1 MTTKSDYYDLL
12 GVKKTATA
20 PELKKSYRQLALK
33 YHPDRNKSAEATEKF
48 KKISEAYE
56 ILSNTEKRKK
66 YDQFGHAAF
75 DPSAGFGAGAPG
87 AGGGRTHRQG
97 PFTYTYTTGGQG
109 QQGGFGGF
117 SDPFEIFESFF
128 GGGSPFRQ
136 QARLIRY
143 GLTIDFMEAVTG
155 TSKKLVHQG
164 KEYEIKIPPGADD
177 GTRIRFTNFYVT
189 IEVRSHD
196 TFQRDGHDIFINHQI
211 SFIQAALGDNITV
224 PTVDGD
230 LKLKVRSGTQPH
242 TLIKLKNKGMP
253 HIRGRGRGDQY
264 VRLVVQVP
272 QKLSRHQKNLL
283 KQLELND

>member
-20 PELKKSYRQLALK
+20 AELKKSYRQLALK

-75 DPSAGFGAGAPG
+75 DPSAGFGAGTPG
-87 AGGGRTHRQG
+87 AGGRTYRQG
-97 PFTYTYTTGGQG
+97 PFTYSYTTGGQG

-143 GLTIDFMEAVTG
+143 GLTIDFMEAVKG

-189 IEVRSHD
+189 IEVRNHD
-196 TFQRDGHDIFINHQI
+196 IFQRDGHDIFINHEI
-211 SFIQAALGDNITV
+211 SFSQAALGDNIIV

-242 TLIKLKNKGMP
+242 TLIRLKNKGMP

-264 VRLVVQVP
+264 VRLIVQVP

-283 KQLELND
+283 KELDLND

>member
-20 PELKKSYRQLALK
+20 AELKKSYRQLALK

-56 ILSNTEKRKK
+56 VLSNPQKK
-66 YDQFGHAAF
+66 KQYDQFGHAAF

-87 AGGGRTHRQG
+87 AAGRTYRQG

-109 QQGGFGGF
+109 QQGGFAGF

-155 TSKKLVHQG
+155 TSKKIVHQG

-189 IEVRSHD
+189 IEVKSHD
-196 TFQRDGHDIFINHQI
+196 TFQRDGNDIFINHEI
-211 SFIQAALGDNITV
+211 SFSQAALGDNITV

-242 TLIKLKNKGMP
+242 TLIRLKNKGMP
-253 HIRGRGRGDQY
+253 HVRGRGRGDQY
-264 VRLVVQVP
+264 VRLIVKIP